1 MNPEEVALLNIRK
14 WFVGGILLLA
24 VIGVVTRLWVNP
36 VGLLKQIM
44 FIGIMVA
51 AIYVIYRIWVG
62 RKEGTDGKRSY
73 AMAVKQSKKRTKKQQ
88 TASKFS
94 SPPRQRPLRKKSTA
108 HLTVIE
114 GKKNKPKSKKKD
126 RAVF

>member
-1 MNPEEVALLNIRK
+1 MNIRK

>member
-1 MNPEEVALLNIRK
+1 MNPEEVALLNMRN
-14 WFVGGILLLA
+14 WFVGGIILLA
-24 VIGVVTRLWVNP
+24 IVGVVSRLVINP

-44 FIGIMVA
+44 FMGIMVA

-62 RKEGTDGKRSY
+62 RKAGTGEKRSY

-88 TASKFS
+88 TVSKLS
-94 SPPRQRPLRKKSTA
+94 SPPRQRPLRKRSTA

-114 GKKNKPKSKKKD
+114 GKKNKPRNKKKD
-126 RAVF
+126 RAIF